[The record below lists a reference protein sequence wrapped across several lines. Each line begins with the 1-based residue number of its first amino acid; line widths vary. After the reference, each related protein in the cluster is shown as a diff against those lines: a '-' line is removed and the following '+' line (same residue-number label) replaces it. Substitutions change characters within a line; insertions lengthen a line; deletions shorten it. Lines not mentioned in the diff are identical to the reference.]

1 MVLNLVLGPLVIWS
15 YVRELPGAMADGT
28 SLDDLWAGIGGWT
41 RRLTNVSI
49 ALAAIAYLVVLWHLR
64 NDRSLLVLLGYALF
78 LGGAVLWAPLLRRG
92 WPRTTV
98 LVLTLTSIGAAV
110 LLRRVLVPEQTA
122 SSSSSSSPQPL
133 VVGAATY
140 VLFHV
145 FALDNLHWGIRH
157 LQRTATMRL

>member
-15 YVRELPGAMADGT
+15 YVRELPGAMADGA

-49 ALAAIAYLVVLWHLR
+49 ALAAVAYLVVLWHLR

-122 SSSSSSSPQPL
+122 SSSPL

-145 FALDNLHWGIRH
+145 FALDNVHWGIRH
-157 LQRTATMRL
+157 LQRTAAM